1 MSGQSSRG
9 ENILARVKFPGLK
22 NPKKCS
28 EFRQVPGEAPGESFP
43 ESTQK
48 SSSIKRG
55 QVPFP
60 LLGTSSCARS
70 PCPNPL
76 GQWEKKFRLHLKM
89 PLSII
94 SVFPLPGDGLA
105 GGRHLRGGTWLSPH
119 SPAPSPSSSTPNL
132 SFPPSSP
139 FFFFPPPPREICT
152 ETDGFILHESLM
164 I

>member
-89 PLSII
+89 PLSVI

-105 GGRHLRGGTWLSPH
+105 GGKVPEGWHMAVPPLPCPFPILFHTKPLF
-119 SPAPSPSSSTPNL
+119 SSLFS
-132 SFPPSSP
+132 
-139 FFFFPPPPREICT
+139 FFFFFSSSSQGDLYR
-152 ETDGFILHESLM
+152 D
-164 I
+164 